1 MRCEDLPYEWMLFGH
16 SCSASTLL
24 IARLDGYMVLTT
36 VLQKPDMSESAGN
49 ARTDR
54 SSTTAS
60 VGTGP
65 VDLVDPAVWVG
76 SMDA

>member
-1 MRCEDLPYEWMLFGH
+1 
-16 SCSASTLL
+16 
-24 IARLDGYMVLTT
+24 MVLTT

-65 VDLVDPAVWVG
+65 VDLVDPAVWAG
-76 SMDA
+76 STDA